1 MRARLSRVDARGL
14 IDRGWP
20 CPTASEMGRIDRFAI
35 EHLGLPGRL
44 LMENAGRSVAYAIR
58 RRYPHARRPLV
69 VCGAGNNGGD
79 GFVIARV
86 LRDWDRRLRPVVA
99 ALGDPERRS
108 AEARENFDL
117 LAGCEIECVEVKE
130 AEDVDRLLDS
140 SDLVV
145 DAVFGVGLARPVEG
159 LYADVLSAMAR
170 ARPPRVAV
178 DVPSTFSS
186 DTGESLGPD
195 LAPELIVTLGLPK
208 LGLAV
213 RPLDSEIVVADI
225 GLPAVARM
233 PVAPQQHVLTPG
245 AARAR
250 LPHRPADGHKGSFGH
265 VLIVAGST
273 GKTGAAALAAT
284 GAVRAGAGLVTVAVP
299 ASLNPVL
306 EVKLTEAMTLPLSE
320 AVAGALGEGA
330 AEVLLSESNSR
341 DAVVVGPGLG
351 TDPGTVRA
359 LERLLGALE
368 RPAVVDADALNAF
381 AGRPEALRGPG
392 ARVLTPHPGEM
403 ARLLGARVAEVQRDR
418 VGAARRLAAASSAV
432 VVHKGARSV
441 IAGPDAQVL
450 VNPTGG
456 PGLGTG
462 GTGDVLAGVIGA
474 LLGQGLS
481 PLDAAAVGTYL
492 HGLAGDLVPAAGG
505 SAGDVAERLPEA
517 LGRLAELDE
526 ATDDPGLVR
535 HFP

>member
-1 MRARLSRVDARGL
+1 
-14 IDRGWP
+14 
-20 CPTASEMGRIDRFAI
+20 
-35 EHLGLPGRL
+35 
-44 LMENAGRSVAYAIR
+44 
-58 RRYPHARRPLV
+58 
-69 VCGAGNNGGD
+69 
-79 GFVIARV
+79 
-86 LRDWDRRLRPVVA
+86 
-99 ALGDPERRS
+99 
-108 AEARENFDL
+108 
-117 LAGCEIECVEVKE
+117 
-130 AEDVDRLLDS
+130 
-140 SDLVV
+140 
-145 DAVFGVGLARPVEG
+145 
-159 LYADVLSAMAR
+159 
-170 ARPPRVAV
+170 
-178 DVPSTFSS
+178 
-186 DTGESLGPD
+186 
-195 LAPELIVTLGLPK
+195 
-208 LGLAV
+208 
-213 RPLDSEIVVADI
+213 
-225 GLPAVARM
+225 
-233 PVAPQQHVLTPG
+233 
-245 AARAR
+245 
-250 LPHRPADGHKGSFGH
+250 
-265 VLIVAGST
+265 
-273 GKTGAAALAAT
+273 
-284 GAVRAGAGLVTVAVP
+284 VTVAVP

-330 AEVLLSESNSR
+330 AEVLLSESSSR

-359 LERLLGALE
+359 LERVLGALE

-403 ARLLGARVAEVQRDR
+403 ARLLGTRIAEVQRDR

-450 VNPTGG
+450 VNLTGG

-481 PLDAAAVGTYL
+481 PLDAAALGTYL
-492 HGLAGDLVPAAGG
+492 HGLAGDLAPAAGG

-517 LGRLAELDE
+517 LGRLAQLDE
-526 ATDDPGLVR
+526 ATDDLGLVR